1 MKSAQPQ
8 RVRDV
13 VYVVGAGF
21 SAGLGYPLTK
31 DLLDQ
36 VRKRLDQSAQ
46 QRLDKVIRFHHPA
59 FDPANA
65 ASFPNIEQ
73 LLTELSVNL
82 ELFDASRPIEG
93 NFKRRALEA
102 SKDSLL
108 WTMAQWFHDL
118 YAAAQSRRWL
128 AAFRE
133 RVNADNAAI
142 VSFNWDL
149 VLDHLLFESGI
160 DASCYGLEDKLGL
173 GPLLLKPHGSLNWY
187 NSRDVKHVAKSQR
200 VAIFDD
206 QRPGER
212 VEAFRSPRPIRSKVG
227 KRYNPLLVPPTY
239 LKDFKRPIFQRL
251 WNNCTNVLSTPK
263 TLIFLGYSLPSAD
276 LHAQFIF
283 RCGFHNQ
290 FEGRLKPTRGRFK
303 PTGPAN
309 VVIVN
314 PDEGAATRIREV
326 AGPGVDCEW
335 ICSTVEDWMAAT
347 A

>member
-1 MKSAQPQ
+1 MKGQPQ

-31 DLLDQ
+31 DLLNE
-36 VRKRLDQSAQ
+36 VWKRLDASS
-46 QRLDKVIRFHHPA
+46 QRRLAKVIKFHHPA
-59 FDPANA
+59 FDPSVAT
-65 ASFPNIEQ
+65 SFPNIEQ
-73 LLTELSVNL
+73 LLTEISVNL

-93 NFKRRALEA
+93 NFKKPELEA
-102 SKDSLL
+102 AKDSLL
-108 WTMAQWFHDL
+108 WEMAEWFHEI
-118 YAAAQSRRWL
+118 YKRAQSTPWL
-128 AAFRE
+128 AAFGE
-133 RVNADNAAI
+133 RLEANSAAI

-149 VLDHLLFESGI
+149 ILDHLLLDDGI
-160 DASCYGLEDKLGL
+160 DGSGYGLTKELAA
-173 GPLLLKPHGSLNWY
+173 GPVLLKPHGSLNWY

-206 QRPGER
+206 QRPTDR

-227 KRYNPLLVPPTY
+227 KRYNPLLIPPTF

-263 TLIFLGYSLPSAD
+263 TLIFLGYSLPTAD

-290 FEGRLKPTRGRFK
+290 FEGRLKPTRGRFR
-303 PTGPAN
+303 PTGPAD
-309 VVIVN
+309 VIIVN
-314 PDEGAATRIREV
+314 PDEGAAKRIRKV

-335 ICSTVEDWMAAT
+335 ICSTVEDWVAAT